1 MDTALRGARRRF
13 IGRTLLVAAVMLAP
27 RIAHA
32 EAGSGPT
39 PAQEAEADALF
50 RRANEKVTKKDYV
63 AACPLFEEAYRIAG
77 GGGTAQNLAT
87 CYEDLGKVAAAYHAF
102 EELRRISVAANRAD
116 RVKLAEEHMA
126 KLEPRLSRL
135 RVRIPPERRV
145 PELLVSVDGDTYGEK
160 ALESGIVVDVGPH
173 AVKVTAPGR
182 KTLELT
188 RSVASEGTTETLDVP
203 VSDPQATAPTMVLR
217 SDERVAS
224 QSAVRTVGLAVGGV
238 GMVTLV
244 AGGIFGVL
252 TVTTNASARRACR
265 DNTEGLTLSNKG
277 PTDDPS
283 LAFDA
288 AGNCYASTPGRPSPY
303 VEDANRIRDQ
313 ARGFGTLATIMVPV
327 GLAGAIFGTYL
338 VLTSRPEESV
348 EKAQKKASGL
358 RMNVLPGFG
367 SVSLSG
373 EFE

>member
-1 MDTALRGARRRF
+1 MDTAIRGARRRF

-27 RIAHA
+27 RFAHA
-32 EAGSGPT
+32 DAASGPT

-50 RRANEKVTKKDYV
+50 RRANEKVAKKDYV

-102 EELRRISVAANRAD
+102 EELRRISIPANRAD

-160 ALESGIVVDVGPH
+160 ALESGIVVDVGRH
-173 AVKVTAPGR
+173 VVKITAPGR

-203 VSDPQATAPTMVLR
+203 VSDADAGAPATASR

-224 QSAVRTVGLAVGGV
+224 QSATRTVGLVVGGV

-265 DNTEGLTLSNKG
+265 DNTEGLSLSNKG

-283 LAFDA
+283 LAFDG

-358 RMNVLPGFG
+358 RMHVLPGFG

>member
-1 MDTALRGARRRF
+1 MDTVLKGAKRRWL
-13 IGRTLLVAAVMLAP
+13 GRALLVAAVTLAP
-27 RIAHA
+27 CLAYA
-32 EAGSGPT
+32 EGPSGPT

-50 RRANEKVTKKDYV
+50 RRANEKVAKKDYV

-102 EELRRISVAANRAD
+102 AELRRISMAANRAD
-116 RVKLAEEHMA
+116 RVKLAAERMA
-126 KLEPRLSRL
+126 RLEPRLSRL

-173 AVKVTAPGR
+173 VVKLTAPGR
-182 KTLELT
+182 KTLEMT
-188 RSVASEGTTETLDVP
+188 RSIASEGTTETLDVP
-203 VSDPQATAPTMVLR
+203 IADADAAMALGY
-217 SDERVAS
+217 DERVAS
-224 QSAVRTVGLAVGGV
+224 RSATRRVGLVLGGV

-277 PTDDPS
+277 PVDDPS

-303 VEDANRIRDQ
+303 VENANRIRDE

-338 VLTSRPEESV
+338 VLTSQPTELV
-348 EKAQKKASGL
+348 EKGPKKASL
-358 RMNVLPGFG
+358 PRTRIAPGFG

-373 EFE
+373 EFD